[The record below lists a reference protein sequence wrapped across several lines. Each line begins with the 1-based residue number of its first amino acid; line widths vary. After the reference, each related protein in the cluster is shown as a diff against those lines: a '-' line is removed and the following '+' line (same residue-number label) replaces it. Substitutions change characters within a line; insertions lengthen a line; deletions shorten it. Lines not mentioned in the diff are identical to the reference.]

1 MITEEKK
8 DQLDNIETKDLIE
21 RGIETQEQSKD
32 LYDELRYIKFILMRR
47 MKQSG
52 ASILAHPTIVC
63 KGKKDN
69 TSWDYGKLAS
79 VRELLDPEDIKLF
92 YVPEHEDTIIVK
104 EKYDMRVGNGFKK
117 YGGEVKAAI
126 EGATIEGE
134 IKDIELKRKD

>member
-1 MITEEKK
+1 M
-8 DQLDNIETKDLIE
+8 
-21 RGIETQEQSKD
+21 
-32 LYDELRYIKFILMRR
+32 
-47 MKQSG
+47 
-52 ASILAHPTIVC
+52 
-63 KGKKDN
+63 
-69 TSWDYGKLAS
+69 
-79 VRELLDPEDIKLF
+79 RELLDPEDIKLF